1 MTEQPTSHRQNCR
14 SASRGASSLVHAA
27 SGLREGHVDIR
38 LCLRVSP
45 DLSQQMK
52 QKACVVPEVARFR
65 STYEKSGENP
75 QCMPA
80 DDV

>member
-1 MTEQPTSHRQNCR
+1 MNELLPLELLTRICLPF
-14 SASRGASSLVHAA
+14 SLGVHAA
-27 SGLREGHVDIR
+27 SGCREGHMDIR

-80 DDV
+80 DDA

>member
-1 MTEQPTSHRQNCR
+1 M
-14 SASRGASSLVHAA
+14 
-27 SGLREGHVDIR
+27 DIR

-80 DDV
+80 DDA